1 MKQLQIPIAILIAVL
16 AAGAAIVYYT
26 HQGLQS
32 TQRELAQAET
42 QVKEARV
49 RLQRSGEEK
58 QLIERYLGNYLALE
72 QLGFVGDE
80 KRINWV
86 EGLRVA
92 NEEARLFGVDY
103 QIAPQQKYPFAAEL
117 NPGALVLSQSIMR
130 VTFRLLHEEDLGRFL
145 AALARQNV
153 GVFTVNQCKLARTE
167 TSGGAIRFQ
176 ANLRADCE
184 LAWITAK
191 APPLAEAS
199 KK

>member
-1 MKQLQIPIAILIAVL
+1 MKQLQIPLAILVAVL
-16 AAGAAIVYYT
+16 AAGAALVYYT
-26 HQGLQS
+26 HQSLQS
-32 TQRELAQAET
+32 SQRELAQAET

-58 QLIERYLGNYLALE
+58 QLIERYLGNYVALE

-103 QIAPQQKYPFAAEL
+103 QIAPQGKYPFAADL

-153 GVFTVNQCKLARTE
+153 GVFTVNQCKLVRTE
-167 TSGGAIRFQ
+167 TSGVIRFQ
-176 ANLRADCE
+176 PNLRAECE

-191 APPLAEAS
+191 APPRAEAA

>member
-1 MKQLQIPIAILIAVL
+1 MKQLRIPIAILIAVL
-16 AAGAAIVYYT
+16 AAGGALVYFT
-26 HQGLQS
+26 HQNLLS

-117 NPGALVLSQSIMR
+117 NPGALTLSQSIMR

-167 TSGGAIRFQ
+167 IGGAIRFQ
-176 ANLRADCE
+176 PNLRADCE

-191 APPLAEAS
+191 APPLAEAP
-199 KK
+199 KQ

>member
-1 MKQLQIPIAILIAVL
+1 MKPLRIPLAILVAVL
-16 AAGAAIVYYT
+16 AAGAALVYFT
-26 HQGLQS
+26 HLQLQS
-32 TQRELAQAET
+32 TLRELAQAET
-42 QVKEARV
+42 QAKEARV

-58 QLIERYLGNYLALE
+58 GLIERYLGNYVALE

-103 QIAPQQKYPFAAEL
+103 QIAPQQPYPFATEL
-117 NPGALVLSQSIMR
+117 NPGALTLSQSVMR
-130 VTFRLLHEEDLGRFL
+130 ITFRLLHEEDLGRFF
-145 AALARQNV
+145 ATLARQNA

-167 TSGGAIRFQ
+167 TGGAIRFQ
-176 ANLRADCE
+176 PNLRVDCD
-184 LAWITAK
+184 LAWVTAK
-191 APPLAEAS
+191 APPLAEAA